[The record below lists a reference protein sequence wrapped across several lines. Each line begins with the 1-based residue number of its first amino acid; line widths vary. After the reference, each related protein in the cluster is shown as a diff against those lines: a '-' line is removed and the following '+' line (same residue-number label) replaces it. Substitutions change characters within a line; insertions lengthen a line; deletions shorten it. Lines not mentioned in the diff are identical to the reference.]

1 MRLTPTMATNADSTL
16 IEAQRLA
23 VLRSLALLDTP
34 PSEAFDRVTRLVAK
48 IIDVPMAMVSLV
60 DESRQWFMSRFGVDV
75 HETRRDIS
83 MCTHVVAERRPL
95 LISDATLDHR
105 FAGSPLV
112 LDSPHIRA
120 YAGIPLFT
128 REGHVVGTLC
138 AMDQR
143 PRHFSQDDINAL
155 NDLAQIVED
164 VIQTRELAAHTQ
176 LVLQFANERER
187 LFRDTFEMA
196 AAGVVHVALSG
207 RLLRVNQCM
216 CDLLGYTSAELETM
230 SVVDLT
236 HPEDIVRATEAFR
249 HASGGSV
256 DHYHIDKRL
265 QRKDRSYMWCHMSVA
280 AKRSVYGKP
289 EYIIAVIEDIAAKHQ
304 ATDEISASRDALLK
318 EVSEQAQ
325 RIHEGSDSLRSHLK
339 NLLVSEQAVRHM
351 EQRMR
356 AIANNVPAMIGYW
369 NRNLECEFA
378 NEAYRDWFGIEPEKI
393 VGMHMRDLL
402 GNQQFESSEPHTQLA
417 LQGQTQR
424 FNSRRMKVD
433 GSESYLDVRY
443 VPDFDEETEVRGF
456 FVLVT
461 DQTATRSVERA
472 LQAANAKLSNDSLID
487 SLTGLANRQ
496 VLHQRGEDAAGRFE
510 KNEEV
515 YGLILLDLDNFR
527 QFNEAA
533 GHDVGDR
540 LLQSAANLLK
550 KQLRSHRDVAAR
562 LGSEQFAILCFGAL
576 DEELVLQ
583 VAEAIRIELAGLTL
597 PAGLAQPHLTASFG
611 LAISRESAADWKS
624 TYAAA
629 EVALREA
636 KRGGKNRMIVG
647 RSHENAALHSVR

>member
-1 MRLTPTMATNADSTL
+1 MATATDSTSI
-16 IEAQRLA
+16 IEAKRLA
-23 VLRSLALLDTP
+23 ALRSLALLDTP
-34 PSEAFDRVTRLVAK
+34 PSEAFDRVTRLAAK

-60 DESRQWFMSRFGVDV
+60 DESRQWFKSRFGVDL

-95 LISDATLDHR
+95 LVSDATLDHR
-105 FAGSPLV
+105 FATSPLV
-112 LDSPHIRA
+112 LGSPYIRA

-128 REGHVVGTLC
+128 REGHAVGTLC

-143 PRHFSQDDINAL
+143 PRNFSHDDVNAL
-155 NDLAQIVED
+155 TDLAQIVED
-164 VIQTRELAAHTQ
+164 AIQTRELAAHTQ

-207 RLLRVNQCM
+207 KLLRVNQYI
-216 CDLLGYTSAELETM
+216 CDLLGYTPAELEKL

-236 HPEDIVRATEAFR
+236 HPEDILRATEAFR
-249 HASGGSV
+249 RASTGSV

-265 QRKDRSYMWCHMSVA
+265 QRKDRGYMWCHMSVA
-280 AKRSVYGKP
+280 TKRSVYGKP
-289 EYIIAVIEDIAAKHQ
+289 EYIIAVIEDIAVKHQ
-304 ATDEISASRDALLK
+304 VADEIASSRDALLK
-318 EVSEQAQ
+318 EVAEQAQ

-393 VGMHMRDLL
+393 VGMRMQDLL
-402 GNQQFESSEPHTQLA
+402 GEQQFEYSEPHTRLA
-417 LQGQTQR
+417 LQGQAQR
-424 FNSRRMKVD
+424 FNSHRMKVD
-433 GSESYLDVRY
+433 GAETFLDVRY

-461 DQTATRSVERA
+461 DQTATRSVQTA

-487 SLTGLANRQ
+487 PVTGLANRQ
-496 VLHQRGEDAAGRFE
+496 VLHQRGEDAARHFKKE
-510 KNEEV
+510 QEV
-515 YGLILLDLDNFR
+515 YGLILLDLDGFR
-527 QFNEAA
+527 QLNEAG
-533 GHDVGDR
+533 GHDFGDE
-540 LLQSAANLLK
+540 LLRAVAGLLK
-550 KQLRSHRDVAAR
+550 TQLRSHRDVAAR

-576 DEELVLQ
+576 DEELLLQ
-583 VAEAIRIELAGLTL
+583 VADTIRAELSKHSLPPDLAASPLT
-597 PAGLAQPHLTASFG
+597 GSFG
-611 LAISRESAADWKS
+611 LAISREALADWKS

-629 EVALREA
+629 ENALREA
-636 KRGGKNRMIVG
+636 KRLGKNRMIFE
-647 RSHENAALHSVR
+647 RSHESAALHSVR